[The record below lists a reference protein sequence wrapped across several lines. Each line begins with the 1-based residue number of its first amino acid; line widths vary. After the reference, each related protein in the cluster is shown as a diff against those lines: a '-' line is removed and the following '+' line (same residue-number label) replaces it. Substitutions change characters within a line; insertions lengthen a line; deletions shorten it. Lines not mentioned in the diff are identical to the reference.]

1 MSYKLNLKK
10 YQKLLREVT
19 YLRNEYEYQQEIL
32 NEVHHDFEHYY
43 REWCANNDVD
53 IDGLNKKHSKRV
65 DKLITKPS
73 KREEISPISGEQIET
88 KRKANKFSKL
98 YKKLARELHPDKNEG
113 NAEKFAKVSDAYNN
127 GHWSV
132 LLEAASDMNL
142 LPDNFKEI
150 FPLMR
155 EEIDEL
161 RKKISNNESMYSWKF
176 FECEENDTCKDE
188 LVKQF
193 LRHLFKLEV

>member
-32 NEVHHDFEHYY
+32 DEVHHDFEHYY
-43 REWCANNDVD
+43 REWCADNDVD
-53 IDGLNKKHSKRV
+53 IDGLNKQHSKRV
-65 DKLITKPS
+65 DKLITKS
-73 KREEISPISGEQIET
+73 SEQEEESPFSEEQIET

-113 NAEKFAKVSDAYNN
+113 NTEKFAKISDAYNN